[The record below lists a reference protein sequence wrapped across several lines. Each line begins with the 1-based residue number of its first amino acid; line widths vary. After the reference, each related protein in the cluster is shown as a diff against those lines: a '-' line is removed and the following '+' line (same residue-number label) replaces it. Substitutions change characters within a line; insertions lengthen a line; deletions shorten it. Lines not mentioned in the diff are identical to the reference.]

1 MIKSLKDINQLL
13 KTKSIIFL
21 PIIIGIV
28 CLVIYITY
36 LLKKTKGLYKRI
48 NLILA
53 NWNPLSIPKNIAE
66 VEYLHYIPIIISL
79 YNSKKKLESYLIK
92 ISLEMGLPRN
102 KRLLKEISR
111 IVNDIIKESLEQK

>member
-1 MIKSLKDINQLL
+1 MESSVYPQ
-13 KTKSIIFL
+13 
-21 PIIIGIV
+21 
-28 CLVIYITY
+28 
-36 LLKKTKGLYKRI
+36 
-48 NLILA
+48 
-53 NWNPLSIPKNIAE
+53 NIAE

-92 ISLEMGLPRN
+92 ISLKMGLPRN

>member
-1 MIKSLKDINQLL
+1 MKE
-13 KTKSIIFL
+13 
-21 PIIIGIV
+21 
-28 CLVIYITY
+28 
-36 LLKKTKGLYKRI
+36 LYKRI

-79 YNSKKKLESYLIK
+79 SNSKKKLESYLIK
-92 ISLEMGLPRN
+92 ISLEMGLPHN

-111 IVNDIIKESLEQK
+111 IVNDIIKESLEQKKKTAPS

>member
-1 MIKSLKDINQLL
+1 MKE
-13 KTKSIIFL
+13 
-21 PIIIGIV
+21 
-28 CLVIYITY
+28 
-36 LLKKTKGLYKRI
+36 LYKRI

-53 NWNPLSIPKNIAE
+53 NWNPLSVPQNIAE

-79 YNSKKKLESYLIK
+79 SNSKKKLESYLIK